1 MPSLN
6 TDPARFNTLG
16 YCLFRNMLAAE
27 EVAETRRML
36 SAALVQRLPQP
47 YEALKPH
54 EALIDRPEYVGEPHA
69 RDGHWLDLCCHPC
82 LLDAVESI
90 LGPNLIL
97 VYSSLFIKLP
107 DRPVEVCWHQD
118 NPYWPSVHGTDVIT
132 MWLAIDDA
140 DAGNCAMKV
149 IPGSHRGH
157 REMDTIPAGD
167 NQMLNAKVAVPARAE
182 AKAVTLAMPAGSLS
196 IHDSYIVH
204 GSNANPSGR
213 RRAGYTIRYCS
224 TDTAWV
230 DTGAHPIPVYLVR
243 GKEGRHNRGYVD
255 RRP

>member
-1 MPSLN
+1 
-6 TDPARFNTLG
+6 
-16 YCLFRNMLAAE
+16 
-27 EVAETRRML
+27 
-36 SAALVQRLPQP
+36 
-47 YEALKPH
+47 
-54 EALIDRPEYVGEPHA
+54 
-69 RDGHWLDLCCHPC
+69 
-82 LLDAVESI
+82 
-90 LGPNLIL
+90 
-97 VYSSLFIKLP
+97 
-107 DRPVEVCWHQD
+107 
-118 NPYWPSVHGTDVIT
+118 
-132 MWLAIDDA
+132 
-140 DAGNCAMKV
+140 
-149 IPGSHRGH
+149 
-157 REMDTIPAGD
+157 MDTIPAGD